1 MESGLRLSSQ
11 VSGAD
16 SSAIRKYITLVIL
29 ELPDTS
35 MAVE

>member
-16 SSAIRKYITLVIL
+16 SNAMGRHIALMVL
-29 ELPDTS
+29 DPPDTS
-35 MAVE
+35 MVVE